1 MSGVRQYFTPV
12 VGTEVTTPS
21 MGHFNVFPIPAD
33 GRAID
38 QGASNWM
45 RLREEIV
52 GTATEPVI
60 VLNHGRDLHDSFR
73 PLGRTRHIS
82 IAGEDLER

>member
-60 VLNHGRDLHDSFR
+60 VLTTAGICTTASGRSVVRGTCDGDR
-73 PLGRTRHIS
+73 
-82 IAGEDLER
+82 